1 MNATPRE
8 NTSLDHFLAWN
19 SKRPSLKV
27 YVVVESSDLER
38 SIDKI
43 SKAEC
48 PEGGRGEGDEEGY
61 KNLLIR
67 LSTRG
72 YPHEPTQ
79 RLRRAALFPR
89 EEGGHHTGLVISW
102 QATNGALKIALL
114 QSGVS

>member
-48 PEGGRGEGDEEGY
+48 PEGGRGGGRGGVQEPPYQVIDS
-61 KNLLIR
+61 R
-67 LSTRG
+67 LSARANATPPEG
-72 YPHEPTQ
+72 CPVPGGG
-79 RLRRAALFPR
+79 RRAPHRAC
-89 EEGGHHTGLVISW
+89 H
-102 QATNGALKIALL
+102 
-114 QSGVS
+114 